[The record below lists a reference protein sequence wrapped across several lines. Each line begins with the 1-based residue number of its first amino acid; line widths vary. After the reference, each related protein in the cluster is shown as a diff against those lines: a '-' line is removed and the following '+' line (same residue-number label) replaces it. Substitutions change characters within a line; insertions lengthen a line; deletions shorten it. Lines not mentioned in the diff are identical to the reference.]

1 MGLFFVSAFL
11 RSAARVNLPS
21 NPARTNNVSSPTRN
35 DNNLGQIMEKT
46 KRFEI
51 MNWWK
56 SRSQFKTLS
65 LWRERE
71 RDEGR
76 GREETKRYIYIY
88 ISEIFLKKNGIS
100 AQESETFERVS
111 R

>member
-1 MGLFFVSAFL
+1 
-11 RSAARVNLPS
+11 
-21 NPARTNNVSSPTRN
+21 
-35 DNNLGQIMEKT
+35 MEKT

>member
-65 LWRERE
+65 LSGKRERGRERE
-71 RDEGR
+71 RGDEAI
-76 GREETKRYIYIY
+76 YIYIY
-88 ISEIFLKKNGIS
+88 KRNIFEKERDISTGI
-100 AQESETFERVS
+100 
-111 R
+111 